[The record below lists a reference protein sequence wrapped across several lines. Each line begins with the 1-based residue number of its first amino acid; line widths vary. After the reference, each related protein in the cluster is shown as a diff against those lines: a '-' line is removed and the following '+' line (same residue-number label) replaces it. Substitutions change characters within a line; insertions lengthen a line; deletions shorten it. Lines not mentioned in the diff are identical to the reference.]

1 MLPSHPVGTV
11 ALVALLTLSSA
22 QLPLVASGATIQNV
36 VAPCQSNGPPLNF
49 KGNTAWP
56 YGLCEVSWTLA
67 DLVLHSDR
75 AGERNW
81 AEIGLDALHVLS
93 NYHSNPSFISLLAL
107 TTQTQKK
114 GDCDS
119 DSDCDPGLSCFQR
132 SGNTAVPGCTRGG
145 GGDRSDVDYCVGDP
159 TSNVDAAADGGELAD
174 VAGDL
179 DDADA
184 LLGRCEA
191 DCDDDDECASGLVCY
206 QRDDDEPVPGC
217 NGTPRSGWDYCIR
230 ESDLE
235 LLELMDTD
243 EPTLRPTLSVVVE
256 EETTAEPTRRPTV
269 KPTPPPPGVVFSFPE
284 GLGPGKGEMQ
294 RCMGDC
300 DKGEWS

>member
-1 MLPSHPVGTV
+1 MEL
-11 ALVALLTLSSA
+11 
-22 QLPLVASGATIQNV
+22 QPLRFPFFG
-36 VAPCQSNGPPLNF
+36 
-49 KGNTAWP
+49 
-56 YGLCEVSWTLA
+56 VST
-67 DLVLHSDR
+67 SR
-75 AGERNW
+75 
-81 AEIGLDALHVLS
+81 
-93 NYHSNPSFISLLAL
+93 ISLFCTLTHTYIYANERILLANV
-107 TTQTQKK
+107 K

-132 SGNTAVPGCTRGG
+132 SGNTAVPGCTGGG
-145 GGDRSDVDYCVGDP
+145 GGDRSDVDYCVGNP
-159 TSNVDAAADGGELAD
+159 SSNVGDTADGELAD

-179 DDADA
+179 DDADV

-191 DCDDDDECASGLVCY
+191 DCDDDGECDSGLMCY
-206 QRDDDEPVPGC
+206 QRDGDEPVPGC

-243 EPTLRPTLSVVVE
+243 EPTLRPTLSLVVE

-269 KPTPPPPGVVFSFPE
+269 KPTLPPPGVVFSFPE
-284 GLGPGKGEMQ
+284 GLEPGKGEMQ